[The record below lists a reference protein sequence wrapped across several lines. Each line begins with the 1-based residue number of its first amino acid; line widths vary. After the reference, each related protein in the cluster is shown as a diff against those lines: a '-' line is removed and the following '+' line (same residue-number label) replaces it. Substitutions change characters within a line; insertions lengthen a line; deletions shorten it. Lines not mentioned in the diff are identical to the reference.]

1 MTVKT
6 TLWIAGGTIVLLIIA
21 VLSIALIIQ
30 STRLDK
36 AKAEADKQANDQE
49 KIRIETQYIPAAL
62 DKKTTT
68 EKSHMGSVMWGDE

>member
-1 MTVKT
+1 MTAKT
-6 TLWIAGGTIVLLIIA
+6 TLWLIGGAVVILIIA
-21 VLSIALIIQ
+21 ALSIALIIQ

-62 DKKTTT
+62 DKIAPN
-68 EKSHMGSVMWGDE
+68 EKSEMGSVMWGDE